1 MKKEIKRGY
10 VKWRDENG
18 VLHKQ
23 RVEQVVEPELELFDE
38 RFGDDEGPQEG

>member
-18 VLHKQ
+18 VLHKV
-23 RVEQVVEPELELFDE
+23 RVEDYVEE
-38 RFGDDEGPQEG
+38 REFEFGDDEGPQEG